1 MTPPPTPCGNLQC
14 IIVQKRFGFRG
25 TTANSKMVH
34 QLNPPPPTPLLQKK
48 FKSKILK
55 IMVVDG

>member
-1 MTPPPTPCGNLQC
+1 MTPPPTPCENLQC
-14 IIVQKRFGFRG
+14 TIVQKQFGFRG
-25 TTANSKMVH
+25 TTANSKIVH
-34 QLNPPPPTPLLQKK
+34 QFNPPPPPLLQKK

>member
-14 IIVQKRFGFRG
+14 IIVQKQFCFRG
-25 TTANSKMVH
+25 TTANSKIVH
-34 QLNPPPPTPLLQKK
+34 QLNPLLLQKK